1 MIRCVFVEEIEN
13 KLRRE
18 NPQKTVQLTQMAL
31 LSGLDTRTLTKIRN
45 SKNYGRPFCEEKN
58 FVKEFTPGAAILD
71 AWSSTPP
78 YVNEQTGKPNSLPV
92 SGKSPSFESLFEVT
106 GRARGITYRSLLS
119 RLCESG
125 AVLLNEERNE
135 VRLIAKSYLPSDSGD
150 KLGAI
155 EMGFSAVG
163 SMLDT
168 VTRNIT
174 ALESGEDRFYQRG
187 AWTHRLNPAKKGELR
202 SLLRQVLESTD
213 DQARTIIENIEDKT
227 TNLEQVTAG
236 ISCFYFE
243 QPRS

>member
-1 MIRCVFVEEIEN
+1 
-13 KLRRE
+13 
-18 NPQKTVQLTQMAL
+18 
-31 LSGLDTRTLTKIRN
+31 
-45 SKNYGRPFCEEKN
+45 
-58 FVKEFTPGAAILD
+58 
-71 AWSSTPP
+71 
-78 YVNEQTGKPNSLPV
+78 
-92 SGKSPSFESLFEVT
+92 
-106 GRARGITYRSLLS
+106 
-119 RLCESG
+119 
-125 AVLLNEERNE
+125 
-135 VRLIAKSYLPSDSGD
+135 
-150 KLGAI
+150 
-155 EMGFSAVG
+155 
-163 SMLDT
+163 MLDT